1 MSIQTENKTIILR
14 RAINIVIG
22 TCISL
27 MKEIQKSLR
36 ATCILPHKIV
46 LLQVFSDYYER
57 IVKLLPVE
65 LWYLDEENSASY
77 TLSGD
82 VEPTVWDWI
91 GVFKVLI
98 FWMNLLVPACWLK

>member
-1 MSIQTENKTIILR
+1 LRFLGERNTEIFKSYLR
-14 RAINIVIG
+14 V
-22 TCISL
+22 T
-27 MKEIQKSLR
+27 
-36 ATCILPHKIV
+36 HKIV

-57 IVKLLPVE
+57 IVKFLPVE

-91 GVFKVLI
+91 GVFKVPI
-98 FWMNLLVPACWLK
+98 FWLNLLVPACGLK